1 MKEDEKVLKSL
12 TDEELMQLD
21 GGFFIVDLIKELIEK
36 RPPIKALYAVSPT
49 IKRI

>member
-21 GGFFIVDLIKELIEK
+21 GGFFIIDVIKEVISK
-36 RPPIKALYAVSPT
+36 RPPIMALYAVSPT